1 MTRTAAEDALLAK
14 ARRGAPITIEDKL
27 SVIGRAADVDWFREG
42 LRDFGLD
49 TPEALAACA
58 RRKVDLQRG
67 AV

>member
-49 TPEALAACA
+49 TPEALAA
-58 RRKVDLQRG
+58 
-67 AV
+67 